1 MDVLLKECEKRKDNL
16 KVLESG
22 VVALQSNQRHKINR
36 AAKNDCNE
44 KEQIKF
50 IFNKPLERNYEEKL

>member
-16 KVLESG
+16 KILESG

-36 AAKNDCNE
+36 AAKNDSNE
-44 KEQIKF
+44 KEKIKF
-50 IFNKPLERNYEEKL
+50 IFNKPLERNYEDKL